1 MDTEPKEL
9 SMEEI
14 RKFMVLNN
22 YKLTNHT
29 LVKHFRSFL
38 TNKDTQDE
46 ARRRFKEYV
55 NKIASVKHEGNE
67 KYLVL
72 RRKYYNGIPPEDAG
86 TESQPMS
93 PASRSYGLLGSDSE
107 ASPLRQP
114 PPYRP
119 PPVVSPDTVSY
130 QGSPRG
136 SVALNRRNSSD
147 YVRSGSEI
155 SFGSEFASVDS
166 RKVNPLLVRSNSNDT
181 RSLPDGGRKPSVD
194 MMVPYD
200 DGAPPAIPPRKR
212 EKGVVASEE
221 NKLSVKE
228 KMMKFNRFASEEEAK
243 IPSPIGKKKPD
254 KNAEET
260 LNTENLMQHPNAK
273 EWLIAAA
280 KSDYQLLA
288 KLSTEH
294 PNLVKLQT
302 ALHWAAKHGS
312 EDVVKLVAGKLKA
325 DVNARTVCGYT
336 ALHIATQFGRNDIFE
351 LLCNVYKADR
361 DLLDWSGKKALEY
374 QKQMTSVSESTF
386 SSEYERKVSK
396 HEKFFTLPSKT
407 LSPLARGGTF
417 MRRKRRQ
424 RPATSDQMTLR
435 NFVDSF
441 PHPPAGPRA
450 PAAAGS
456 AADTNNNN
464 RPGSISSSNTAK
476 TKPTISSA
484 ANTASATAN
493 PPPAE
498 GASLERR
505 NRSNQKKD
513 SGFLRIG
520 SLNVRV
526 KKTTEAFSNFLG
538 VGTNQTRIPP
548 TAIRSSAPPDTLFI
562 DKLHKSW
569 GSADNIQKEDSAMPP
584 PKYGPVKKRRQK
596 RDIEYDPSNDHFS
609 QSVPTT
615 PSQIRAPVGPL
626 SENPDGESM
635 GDSDS
640 DTACGFDSNW
650 RPTYI

>member
-136 SVALNRRNSSD
+136 SIALNRRNSSD

-212 EKGVVASEE
+212 VSESGGSIASNSRQNSVEERSTGSVSDTRSENKENVASTEPEEKGVVASEE

-302 ALHWAAKHGS
+302 ALHWAAKHGN

-325 DVNARTVCGYT
+325 DVNARTGYT

-441 PHPPAGPRA
+441 PHPPTGPRA

-456 AADTNNNN
+456 TADTNNNN

-505 NRSNQKKD
+505 NRSNQ
-513 SGFLRIG
+513 SFFR
-520 SLNVRV
+520 
-526 KKTTEAFSNFLG
+526 
-538 VGTNQTRIPP
+538 
-548 TAIRSSAPPDTLFI
+548 
-562 DKLHKSW
+562 
-569 GSADNIQKEDSAMPP
+569 
-584 PKYGPVKKRRQK
+584 KKR
-596 RDIEYDPSNDHFS
+596 NATNA
-609 QSVPTT
+609 V
-615 PSQIRAPVGPL
+615 
-626 SENPDGESM
+626 
-635 GDSDS
+635 
-640 DTACGFDSNW
+640 
-650 RPTYI
+650 

>member
-1 MDTEPKEL
+1 MENEPKEL

-14 RKFMVLNN
+14 RKFMVQNN
-22 YKLTNHT
+22 YKLTNHM

-55 NKIASVKHEGNE
+55 NKIASVKHEGTE

-72 RRKYYNGIPPEDAG
+72 RRKYYNGIPPDDSGPETPA
-86 TESQPMS
+86 PMS
-93 PASRSYGLLGSDSE
+93 PASRSYGMLPSDGES
-107 ASPLRQP
+107 SPMRQP

-136 SVALNRRNSSD
+136 SIALNRRNSSD
-147 YVRSGSEI
+147 YIRSGSEI
-155 SFGSEFASVDS
+155 SFGSEFANVDG
-166 RKVNPLLVRSNSNDT
+166 RKVSALLVRSNSNDT
-181 RSLPDGGRKPSVD
+181 RPLPPEGGRKLSVD
-194 MMVPYD
+194 VLASYD
-200 DGAPPAIPPRKR
+200 EGIPPAIPPRKR
-212 EKGVVASEE
+212 MSESGGSIASNSRQSSIDEKSTNSVNECQSENKENVATAAATEDRGSVTSEE

-254 KNAEET
+254 KNTEET
-260 LNTENLMQHPNAK
+260 INADNLMQHPNAK

-294 PNLVKLQT
+294 PNLVKLQDISTYT
-302 ALHWAAKHGS
+302 ALHWAAKHGN

-325 DVNARTVCGYT
+325 DVNARTNGGYT

-361 DLLDWSGKKALEY
+361 DLLDWSGKKPLEY
-374 QKQMTSVSESTF
+374 QKQMTSVSDSTF
-386 SSEYERKVSK
+386 SKIKARKKHSE
-396 HEKFFTLPSKT
+396 
-407 LSPLARGGTF
+407 
-417 MRRKRRQ
+417 
-424 RPATSDQMTLR
+424 
-435 NFVDSF
+435 
-441 PHPPAGPRA
+441 
-450 PAAAGS
+450 
-456 AADTNNNN
+456 
-464 RPGSISSSNTAK
+464 
-476 TKPTISSA
+476 
-484 ANTASATAN
+484 
-493 PPPAE
+493 
-498 GASLERR
+498 
-505 NRSNQKKD
+505 KD

-538 VGTNQTRIPP
+538 VGTHQTRMPS

-562 DKLHKSW
+562 DKLHKTW
-569 GSADNIQKEDSAMPP
+569 GSADNIPKEDSAMPP

-596 RDIEYDPSNDHFS
+596 RDIEYDPNSEHFS
-609 QSVPTT
+609 QSMPTT
-615 PSQIRAPVGPL
+615 PSQVRAPVGTL

>member
-72 RRKYYNGIPPEDAG
+72 RRKYYNGIPPEEAG

-212 EKGVVASEE
+212 VSESGGSIASNSRQNSVEERSTGSVSDTRSENKENVASAEPEEKGVVASEE

-302 ALHWAAKHGS
+302 ALHWAAKHGN

-325 DVNARTVCGYT
+325 DVNARTGYT

-386 SSEYERKVSK
+386 SKIKARKKHSE
-396 HEKFFTLPSKT
+396 
-407 LSPLARGGTF
+407 
-417 MRRKRRQ
+417 
-424 RPATSDQMTLR
+424 
-435 NFVDSF
+435 
-441 PHPPAGPRA
+441 
-450 PAAAGS
+450 
-456 AADTNNNN
+456 
-464 RPGSISSSNTAK
+464 
-476 TKPTISSA
+476 
-484 ANTASATAN
+484 
-493 PPPAE
+493 
-498 GASLERR
+498 
-505 NRSNQKKD
+505 KD

>member
-14 RKFMVLNN
+14 RNFMVLNN

-130 QGSPRG
+130 QGSPRA
-136 SVALNRRNSSD
+136 SVVLNRRNSSD

-181 RSLPDGGRKPSVD
+181 RSLPDGDRKSSVD

-212 EKGVVASEE
+212 VSESGGSIASNSRQNSVDERCTGSVSDTRSENKENVASAEPEEKGVVASEE

-260 LNTENLMQHPNAK
+260 LNTENMMQHPNAK

-294 PNLVKLQT
+294 PNLVKLQDISTGYT
-302 ALHWAAKHGS
+302 ALHWAAKHGN

-325 DVNARTVCGYT
+325 DVNARTNGGYT

-386 SSEYERKVSK
+386 SKIKARKKHSE
-396 HEKFFTLPSKT
+396 
-407 LSPLARGGTF
+407 
-417 MRRKRRQ
+417 
-424 RPATSDQMTLR
+424 
-435 NFVDSF
+435 
-441 PHPPAGPRA
+441 
-450 PAAAGS
+450 
-456 AADTNNNN
+456 
-464 RPGSISSSNTAK
+464 
-476 TKPTISSA
+476 
-484 ANTASATAN
+484 
-493 PPPAE
+493 
-498 GASLERR
+498 
-505 NRSNQKKD
+505 KD

>member
-14 RKFMVLNN
+14 RNFMVLNN

-130 QGSPRG
+130 QGSPRA
-136 SVALNRRNSSD
+136 SVVLNRRNSSD

-181 RSLPDGGRKPSVD
+181 RSLPDGDRKSSVD

-212 EKGVVASEE
+212 VSESGGSIASNSRQNSVDERCTGSVSDTRSENKENVASAEPEEKGVVASEE

-260 LNTENLMQHPNAK
+260 LNTENMMQHPNAK

-294 PNLVKLQT
+294 PNLVKLQDISTYT
-302 ALHWAAKHGS
+302 ALHWAAKHGN

-325 DVNARTVCGYT
+325 DVNARTNGGYT

-386 SSEYERKVSK
+386 SKIKARKKHSE
-396 HEKFFTLPSKT
+396 
-407 LSPLARGGTF
+407 
-417 MRRKRRQ
+417 
-424 RPATSDQMTLR
+424 
-435 NFVDSF
+435 
-441 PHPPAGPRA
+441 
-450 PAAAGS
+450 
-456 AADTNNNN
+456 
-464 RPGSISSSNTAK
+464 
-476 TKPTISSA
+476 
-484 ANTASATAN
+484 
-493 PPPAE
+493 
-498 GASLERR
+498 
-505 NRSNQKKD
+505 KD

>member
-1 MDTEPKEL
+1 MENEPKEL

-22 YKLTNHT
+22 YKLTNHM

-72 RRKYYNGIPPEDAG
+72 RRKYYNGIPLEDSVAD
-86 TESQPMS
+86 SQPMR
-93 PASRSYGLLGSDSE
+93 PASRSYGLLPSDGE
-107 ASPLRQP
+107 ASPMRQP

-119 PPVVSPDTVSY
+119 PPIVSPDTVSHHS
-130 QGSPRG
+130 SPRG
-136 SVALNRRNSSD
+136 SIALNRRNSSD
-147 YVRSGSEI
+147 YIRSGSEI
-155 SFGSEFASVDS
+155 SFGSEFASVDG

-181 RSLPDGGRKPSVD
+181 RPPPPLDGGRKLSVD
-194 MMVPYD
+194 MLAYD
-200 DGAPPAIPPRKR
+200 EGAPPAIPPRKR
-212 EKGVVASEE
+212 VSESGSSVASNSRQNSVDEKLTSSVGECLSDNKENVTSVAMEEQGAVASEE

-254 KNAEET
+254 KNTEET
-260 LNTENLMQHPNAK
+260 INADNLMQLPNAK

-294 PNLVKLQT
+294 PNLVKLQDISTYT
-302 ALHWAAKHGS
+302 ALHWAAKHGN

-325 DVNARTVCGYT
+325 DVNARTNGGYT

-374 QKQMTSVSESTF
+374 QKQMTSVSDSTF
-386 SSEYERKVSK
+386 SKIKARKKHSE
-396 HEKFFTLPSKT
+396 
-407 LSPLARGGTF
+407 
-417 MRRKRRQ
+417 
-424 RPATSDQMTLR
+424 
-435 NFVDSF
+435 
-441 PHPPAGPRA
+441 
-450 PAAAGS
+450 
-456 AADTNNNN
+456 
-464 RPGSISSSNTAK
+464 
-476 TKPTISSA
+476 
-484 ANTASATAN
+484 
-493 PPPAE
+493 
-498 GASLERR
+498 
-505 NRSNQKKD
+505 KD

-538 VGTNQTRIPP
+538 VGTNQTRLPP

-562 DKLHKSW
+562 DKLHKTW
-569 GSADNIQKEDSAMPP
+569 GSADNIPKEDSVMPP

-596 RDIEYDPSNDHFS
+596 RDIEYGPSNDHFS
-609 QSVPTT
+609 QSMPTT
-615 PSQIRAPVGPL
+615 PSQIRAPVGTL

>member
-136 SVALNRRNSSD
+136 SIALNRRNSSD

-212 EKGVVASEE
+212 VSESGGSIASNSRQNSVEERSTGSVSDTRSENKENVVSAEPEEKGVVASEE

-294 PNLVKLQT
+294 PNLVKLQDISTGYT
-302 ALHWAAKHGS
+302 ALHWAAKHGN

-325 DVNARTVCGYT
+325 DVNARTNGGYT

-386 SSEYERKVSK
+386 SKIKARKKHSE
-396 HEKFFTLPSKT
+396 
-407 LSPLARGGTF
+407 
-417 MRRKRRQ
+417 
-424 RPATSDQMTLR
+424 
-435 NFVDSF
+435 
-441 PHPPAGPRA
+441 
-450 PAAAGS
+450 
-456 AADTNNNN
+456 
-464 RPGSISSSNTAK
+464 
-476 TKPTISSA
+476 
-484 ANTASATAN
+484 
-493 PPPAE
+493 
-498 GASLERR
+498 
-505 NRSNQKKD
+505 KD